1 MRVAVNS
8 SRSLRRYMIASG
20 VNPHDNFLL
29 FFEGRLEFWGGGG
42 DSCVLG
48 PEWSAA
54 RLG

>member
-42 DSCVLG
+42 IRASSDLSG
-48 PEWSAA
+48 P
-54 RLG
+54 LPD